1 MQGMNKQK
9 DASDGLLDL
18 PGIAA
23 QNDIQTLFQAFALP
37 DIDYTDISRQE
48 RLNTA
53 LQRWPLLAEL
63 AQGN

>member
-1 MQGMNKQK
+1 MQGMNKQN
-9 DASDGLLDL
+9 DASNNFQNL

-48 RLNTA
+48 RLNIA

-63 AQGN
+63 ALGH